1 MAAPSAG
8 VKLAGVRAMPCVL
21 HTIEASSSLQTIE
34 QRIHEAE
41 DGTFFELVSL
51 AAATVAGRDVNV
63 IAFRPQPAG
72 GRLMLVEIDGADTL
86 TRQELDVCAR
96 RERGRRRLVS
106 YGTVWV
112 GGRRANVAA
121 YRG

>member
-1 MAAPSAG
+1 
-8 VKLAGVRAMPCVL
+8 MPCVL
-21 HTIEASSSLQTIE
+21 HTIEASSSLRAIE
-34 QRIHEAE
+34 RRIHEAE

-63 IAFRPQPAG
+63 IAFRPRPAR
-72 GRLMLVEIDGADTL
+72 GRLLLVEIDGADTL

-96 RERGRRRLVS
+96 RECGGRELVS
-106 YGTVWV
+106 YGTVWLA
-112 GGRRANVAA
+112 GRRANVAA